1 VLATCKPHEFAN
13 NIIKHFDL
21 AKYFAYVS
29 GPEMDG
35 TRNEKH
41 EVIEYALQN
50 LGIPSPNAVLMVGDR
65 RDDVVGAK
73 KCNMDCVGV
82 AWGFGTREE
91 LDDAGAKEVI
101 AKPQELLKFFE
112 K

>member
-1 VLATCKPHEFAN
+1 VE
-13 NIIKHFDL
+13 HFDL
-21 AKYFAYVS
+21 MKHLAFVS

-41 EVIEYALQN
+41 EVIEYAMKK
-50 LGIPSPNAVLMVGDR
+50 LGISSPDSVLMVGDR

-73 KCNMDCVGV
+73 KCNMACVGV
-82 AWGFGTREE
+82 AWGFGTKEE
-91 LDDAGAKEVI
+91 LEAAGAKEVI